1 MSFAQSVSKLKSMLP
16 LAKTD
21 LSNLSINRK
30 TNERLEPEVGFKL
43 TFEPS
48 GTPSTADGKN
58 GKKTNSEHQVPQL
71 NVLLIGAR
79 HLPTSF
85 GLKSVEGYMIKVS
98 TSFLSYWRNSCQTFR
113 LCR

>member
-1 MSFAQSVSKLKSMLP
+1 MSFAQSVSKLKSLLP

-43 TFEPS
+43 TFEPC
-48 GTPSTADGKN
+48 GTVVDGKN

-98 TSFLSYWRNSCQTFR
+98 DELSIG
-113 LCR
+113 